1 MRFHTSFKGEAG
13 KLEEI
18 SRYSTREFS
27 VKEQEYELKDFI
39 WDKYQNLIITTDI
52 NKTLIVETE
61 RMTVLYEMELEYII

>member
-1 MRFHTSFKGEAG
+1 M
-13 KLEEI
+13 
-18 SRYSTREFS
+18 
-27 VKEQEYELKDFI
+27 KEQEYELKDFI